1 MESFIPIPI
10 PCNEFLIVEQKR
22 KSKVK
27 HSNFCKSLIDV
38 PRSRV
43 EGNWLIDDKFK
54 APIKKL
60 ASFNKISHSSLPP
73 MEIINLVE
81 EVFQKCDA
89 CTRINRPSFRSTRL
103 AHRWKD
109 RSIKRAN
116 KEYSLLSFFHFDDKF
131 QTPLRR
137 NLFVQ
142 PWNFPFADIN
152 HDLIIDRGW
161 KVLSFF
167 YRQLI
172 DLHETIFLTHL
183 RLIQLLVRNYFC
195 CKTTT
200 LYHTIS

>member
-1 MESFIPIPI
+1 MINLRRRLKSWHR
-10 PCNEFLIVEQKR
+10 LI
-22 KSKVK
+22 
-27 HSNFCKSLIDV
+27 
-38 PRSRV
+38 RSRIH
-43 EGNWLIDDKFK
+43 L
-54 APIKKL
+54 
-60 ASFNKISHSSLPP
+60 SPP

-195 CKTTT
+195 CKTTI